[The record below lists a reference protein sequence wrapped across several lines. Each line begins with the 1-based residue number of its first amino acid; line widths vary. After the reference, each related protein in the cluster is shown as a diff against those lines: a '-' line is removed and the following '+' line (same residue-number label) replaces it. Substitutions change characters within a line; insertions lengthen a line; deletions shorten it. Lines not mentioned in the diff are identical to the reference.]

1 MKTTLRNWALS
12 GATGLLLLLLPGCY
26 TQMATKGEDERD
38 EGGYASQGQYQ
49 DSTYSQNNR
58 EDYDDYNGAGNWHH
72 PYVGFSYYYP
82 SCYWPSY
89 AFSAAYCD
97 PFWGFGFGYGYGSG
111 FYGNPFYS
119 YYSPFYT
126 PYYSPYGY
134 YGYGYGHSYALV
146 PVHRGSRSFGS
157 TRGVTGGRGSTIDTH
172 TDVAPP
178 NTGRTNEARGGYNL
192 PTGAALGGSAT
203 GSSGHTTAAPAA
215 GPRTV
220 GSQKGSPSP
229 ARGTG
234 KATNGPSNPT
244 VRGWGG
250 RRSSGQG
257 RGDTQPRYG
266 GNDQTHSTPSTPPAR
281 TNQGQGHG
289 GRDSGSVRSGG
300 SSSPRP
306 SGGGGGSPSGG
317 GRGSSSSSGG
327 GRGGNSRGG
336 RP

>member
-12 GATGLLLLLLPGCY
+12 GATGLLLMLLPGCY
-26 TQMATKGEDERD
+26 TQMATRGEDERN
-38 EGGYASQGQYQ
+38 EGGYTGQGQYQ
-49 DSTYSQNNR
+49 DSSYSQNNR
-58 EDYDDYNGAGNWHH
+58 EDYDDYYGAGNWHH

-89 AFSAAYCD
+89 AFSSAYCD
-97 PFWGFGFGYGYGSG
+97 PFWGFGFSYGYGPG
-111 FYGNPFYS
+111 FYVPPIYS
-119 YYSPFYT
+119 YYSP
-126 PYYSPYGY
+126 YYYPYGY
-134 YGYGYGHSYALV
+134 YPYGYGKSYSLV

-172 TDVAPP
+172 TDLAPP
-178 NTGRTNEARGGYNL
+178 NAGRTSEARGGYNL
-192 PTGAALGGSAT
+192 PTGAGLGGSAT
-203 GSSGHTTAAPAA
+203 GSSGHTTSAPAA
-215 GPRTV
+215 GPRSV
-220 GSQKGSPSP
+220 GAQKSTPP
-229 ARGTG
+229 RGTG
-234 KATNGPSNPT
+234 KATNGPSNPV
-244 VRGWGG
+244 VRGWGA

-266 GNDQTHSTPSTPPAR
+266 GNGQQPQSTPSNPPAR

-306 SGGGGGSPSGG
+306 SGGGGGSPSSGG
-317 GRGSSSSSGG
+317 GRGSSSPSGG

>member
-12 GATGLLLLLLPGCY
+12 GATGLMLLLLPGCY
-26 TQMATKGEDERD
+26 TQMATRDEDERN
-38 EGGYASQGQYQ
+38 EGGYTGQGQYQ

-58 EDYDDYNGAGNWHH
+58 EDYDDYYGANNWHH

-97 PFWGFGFGYGYGSG
+97 PFWGFGFSYGYGPG
-111 FYGNPFYS
+111 FYAPPIYS
-119 YYSPFYT
+119 YYSP
-126 PYYSPYGY
+126 YYYPYGY
-134 YGYGYGHSYALV
+134 YPYGYGKSYALV

-178 NTGRTNEARGGYNL
+178 NTGRANEARGGYNL

-203 GSSGHTTAAPAA
+203 GSSSHTTAAPAPAA

-220 GSQKGSPSP
+220 GAQKGSPP

-234 KATNGPSNPT
+234 KAINGPSNPT
-244 VRGWGG
+244 VRGWGA

-257 RGDTQPRYG
+257 RGDTQPRNG
-266 GNDQTHSTPSTPPAR
+266 GNVQPQSTPSNPPAR

-306 SGGGGGSPSGG
+306 SGGGGGSPSSGG